1 VGCGGDVATT
11 VLVNFALTK
20 KGTIVTLDPRLGV
33 APVVFIRKY
42 LITNNLHD
50 DGYRCFA
57 F

>member
-1 VGCGGDVATT
+1 VGCGEDVATT
-11 VLVNFALTK
+11 ILVNFAVTK
-20 KGTIVTLDPRLGV
+20 KGTIVTLEPLLGV

-50 DGYRCFA
+50 DGYRCFP